1 MSTSWEGAELF
12 HSSGELQ
19 QLSRKL
25 NATSF
30 LSMVRENGLLDDL
43 KNKPRMTA
51 FVPLNAAFNGGSTD
65 SYACGKYVIDSWVG
79 YTPHLE
85 DGEPFISKAGIELK
99 FDIKDGEYFI
109 NDQIKSDSVAP
120 NAPLNTCAA
129 VSTASSASRTLGG
142 PSVEE

>member
-1 MSTSWEGAELF
+1 
-12 HSSGELQ
+12 
-19 QLSRKL
+19 
-25 NATSF
+25 
-30 LSMVRENGLLDDL
+30 MVRENGLLDDL

-109 NDQIKSDSVAP
+109 NDVRVVKP
-120 NAPLNTCAA
+120 RT
-129 VSTASSASRTLGG
+129 VSFIPIHLCNSSTL
-142 PSVEE
+142 SLFSY